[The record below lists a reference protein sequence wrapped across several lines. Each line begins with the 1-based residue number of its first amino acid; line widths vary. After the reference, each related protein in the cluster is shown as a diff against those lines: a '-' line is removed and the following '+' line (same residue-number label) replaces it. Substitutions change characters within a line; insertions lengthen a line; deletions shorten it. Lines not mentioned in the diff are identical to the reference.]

1 MFRNRS
7 LILLVA
13 LLGHQ
18 AAADDDLTT
27 TTTLAE
33 RSARVTVI
41 PHGAQSGSLFPF
53 PQYPEERI
61 VSGTSDVSV
70 HHLFSGQLEVV
81 STRIRPVKVTHHEP
95 FPIDEVLVVLEGELH
110 THLEGEDEPRV
121 FKPGDM
127 VWVPAG
133 TMVTVE
139 EFVAGDSGY
148 YRSLVVTPPAED
160 FVDRE

>member
-1 MFRNRS
+1 MFRYRS

-18 AAADDDLTT
+18 AAAEDDLTT

-61 VSGTSDVSV
+61 VSGASDVSV

-95 FPIDEVLVVLEGELH
+95 FPIDEVLIVLEGQLH

-160 FVDRE
+160 FGDRE